1 MPLSEKYLMVAAYL
15 ASVNRKETDDSVFA
29 GRRKG
34 KRRKVVAGRDE
45 EADIAEAE
53 VALSLSRPTAAS

>member
-1 MPLSEKYLMVAAYL
+1 MQ
-15 ASVNRKETDDSVFA
+15 RKL
-29 GRRKG
+29 
-34 KRRKVVAGRDE
+34 VVRRDE